1 MSPPN
6 PNKIGCLTPQTSSKP
21 TALWW
26 GTWPL
31 THCKWHLNFKTFLNQ
46 PIDSQS
52 FFTKNI
58 FCEHFRDFQA
68 AYVYSKRHL
77 QHDSMPF
84 FLSSITFYH
93 NFAQAC
99 VEMKIFKILKNFC
112 LPFFSFSY
120 LQWLTFYW
128 ACFHFKNFSESIPE
142 TGKFCC
148 GIATFI
154 FHLFQ
159 ASLTQ
164 SLWSRHHWK
173 DVFLL

>member
-6 PNKIGCLTPQTSSKP
+6 PDKIGCLTPQTSSKP

-58 FCEHFRDFQA
+58 FCEHFKDFQA

-93 NFAQAC
+93 NFAQ
-99 VEMKIFKILKNFC
+99 
-112 LPFFSFSY
+112 
-120 LQWLTFYW
+120 WLTFYW

-148 GIATFI
+148 GVATFI